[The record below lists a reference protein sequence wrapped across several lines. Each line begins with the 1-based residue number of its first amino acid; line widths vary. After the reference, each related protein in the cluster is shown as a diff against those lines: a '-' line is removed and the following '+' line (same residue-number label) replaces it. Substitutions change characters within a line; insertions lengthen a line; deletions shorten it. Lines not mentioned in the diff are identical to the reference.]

1 MRWAG
6 AVLSLSLVAIPASG
20 SAHHSIAAVYD
31 RAKAVSIT
39 GTITRV
45 EIVNPH
51 STIEVEVRRPNGAT
65 RVWKLESSGPGGM
78 QRTGVT
84 HDDLPIGATVK
95 VVGYPARD
103 GGPSVWLT
111 RLQTPD
117 RTFDFSY
124 RRGPAPEPV
133 PAS

>member
-6 AVLSLSLVAIPASG
+6 AVLSLSLAAIPASG
-20 SAHHSIAAVYD
+20 VAHHSIAALYD
-31 RAKAVSIT
+31 RDKAVSLT
-39 GTITRV
+39 GKITRV
-45 EIVNPH
+45 DIVNPH
-51 STIEVEVRRPNGAT
+51 SIIEVEVRRPNGAT

-84 HDDLPIGATVK
+84 PGDLPVGETVK

-124 RRGPAPEPV
+124 RRGPAPKPV
-133 PAS
+133 PTS